1 MLRLMPRPLQFAF
14 QSAGPQPARSLSGR
28 LCRDASSSLP
38 PSPDVGKFIRGAAFP
53 TARAGLRRPQMRS
66 AAECSRPAALFR
78 PSDGFSAR
86 PGNVAA
92 PCGGVHSGS
101 GNEPPARSLSG
112 RLCRDASSS
121 RPPSPDVGE
130 FIRGA
135 AFPIAR
141 AGLRRPQMRS
151 AAECSRP
158 AALFRPPDGLS
169 ARLGNVA
176 APCGGVHSGSGNEPP
191 ARSLSGRLCR
201 DASSSRP
208 PSPDVGKFIRGAA
221 FPIARAGLRR
231 PLMRS
236 AVECSRPAALFRA
249 PDGLSARP
257 GMSPP
262 RAAGGIPAPA
272 TNRPRGACPV
282 GFAGT
287 HRLLSRLLR
296 MSENSSGAPPFRPP
310 VRDCGVRRCGPRPS
324 FARPTDFR
332 HAPAMS
338 PPRAAGC
345 IPAPATN
352 RPRGACPVGFA
363 GTHRLLSRL
372 LRMSEN
378 SSGAPPF
385 RSPVRDCGVRRC
397 APRPSFARPTDFRH
411 APACRRP
418 VRRGGAFRLRQR
430 TARAAQPRRSDA
442 PGRRSCDRT
451 ALRKPP
457 PRPDASRSPEA
468 RSSHGRSPPLSP
480 ESCGT
485 PAPCGCSPVRKRL
498 RTKHRGAV

>member
-1 MLRLMPRPLQFAF
+1 MLRLMPHPLQFAF
-14 QSAGPQPARSLSGR
+14 QSAGPLPARSLSCR
-28 LCRDASSSLP
+28 LCRDASSPLP
-38 PSPDVGKFIRGAAFP
+38 PSSDVGKFIRGAAFP

-66 AAECSRPAALFR
+66 AALFR

-101 GNEPPARSLSG
+101 GNEPPARSLSD

-121 RPPSPDVGE
+121 LPPSPDVGE

-151 AAECSRP
+151 AAEY
-158 AALFRPPDGLS
+158 
-169 ARLGNVA
+169 
-176 APCGGVHSGSGNEPP
+176 
-191 ARSLSGRLCR
+191 
-201 DASSSRP
+201 
-208 PSPDVGKFIRGAA
+208 
-221 FPIARAGLRR
+221 
-231 PLMRS
+231 
-236 AVECSRPAALFRA
+236 SRPAALFRA

-296 MSENSSGAPPFRPP
+296 MSENSSGGTAFPIARAGLRCPQMRPAALFRPS
-310 VRDCGVRRCGPRPS
+310 DGFS
-324 FARPTDFR
+324 ARPG
-332 HAPAMS
+332 MS
-338 PPRAAGC
+338 PPRAA
-345 IPAPATN
+345 
-352 RPRGACPVGFA
+352 
-363 GTHRLLSRL
+363 
-372 LRMSEN
+372 
-378 SSGAPPF
+378 
-385 RSPVRDCGVRRC
+385 
-397 APRPSFARPTDFRH
+397 
-411 APACRRP
+411 
-418 VRRGGAFRLRQR
+418 GGAFRLRQR

>member
-1 MLRLMPRPLQFAF
+1 MSPPRA
-14 QSAGPQPARSLSGR
+14 AG
-28 LCRDASSSLP
+28 
-38 PSPDVGKFIRGAAFP
+38 
-53 TARAGLRRPQMRS
+53 
-66 AAECSRPAALFR
+66 
-78 PSDGFSAR
+78 
-86 PGNVAA
+86 
-92 PCGGVHSGS
+92 HSGS
-101 GNEPPARSLSG
+101 GNEPP
-112 RLCRDASSS
+112 
-121 RPPSPDVGE
+121 V
-130 FIRGA
+130 
-135 AFPIAR
+135 
-141 AGLRRPQMRS
+141 
-151 AAECSRP
+151 
-158 AALFRPPDGLS
+158 
-169 ARLGNVA
+169 
-176 APCGGVHSGSGNEPP
+176 
-191 ARSLSGRLCR
+191 RSLSGRLCR

-296 MSENSSGAPPFRPP
+296 MSENSSGGTAFPTARAGLRRPQMRSAALFRPSDGFSARP
-310 VRDCGVRRCGPRPS
+310 GNVAAPCGGVHSGSGNEPPARSLSDRLCRDASSSLPPSPDVGEFIRGAAFPIARAGLRRPQMRPAALFRPS
-324 FARPTDFR
+324 DGFSARPG
-332 HAPAMS
+332 MS
-338 PPRAAGC
+338 PPRAA
-345 IPAPATN
+345 
-352 RPRGACPVGFA
+352 
-363 GTHRLLSRL
+363 
-372 LRMSEN
+372 
-378 SSGAPPF
+378 
-385 RSPVRDCGVRRC
+385 
-397 APRPSFARPTDFRH
+397 
-411 APACRRP
+411 
-418 VRRGGAFRLRQR
+418 GGAFRLRQR

>member
-28 LCRDASSSLP
+28 LCRDASSPLP
-38 PSPDVGKFIRGAAFP
+38 PSPDVGEFIRGAAFP

-78 PSDGFSAR
+78 PPDGF
-86 PGNVAA
+86 
-92 PCGGVHSGS
+92 
-101 GNEPPARSLSG
+101 
-112 RLCRDASSS
+112 
-121 RPPSPDVGE
+121 
-130 FIRGA
+130 
-135 AFPIAR
+135 
-141 AGLRRPQMRS
+141 
-151 AAECSRP
+151 
-158 AALFRPPDGLS
+158 S

-176 APCGGVHSGSGNEPP
+176 APCGGVHSGSGDEPP

-231 PLMRS
+231 PQMRS
-236 AVECSRPAALFRA
+236 AAEYSRPAALFRA

-257 GMSPP
+257 GNVAAPCGGAFRLRQRTARAELVRSALPGRIVFSP
-262 RAAGGIPAPA
+262 A
-272 TNRPRGACPV
+272 
-282 GFAGT
+282 F
-287 HRLLSRLLR
+287 
-296 MSENSSGAPPFRPP
+296 SGCRKIHP
-310 VRDCGVRRCGPRPS
+310 
-324 FARPTDFR
+324 
-332 HAPAMS
+332 
-338 PPRAAGC
+338 
-345 IPAPATN
+345 
-352 RPRGACPVGFA
+352 
-363 GTHRLLSRL
+363 
-372 LRMSEN
+372 
-378 SSGAPPF
+378 GAPPF

>member
-14 QSAGPQPARSLSGR
+14 QSAGP
-28 LCRDASSSLP
+28 
-38 PSPDVGKFIRGAAFP
+38 
-53 TARAGLRRPQMRS
+53 
-66 AAECSRPAALFR
+66 
-78 PSDGFSAR
+78 
-86 PGNVAA
+86 
-92 PCGGVHSGS
+92 
-101 GNEPPARSLSG
+101 PPARSLSG
-112 RLCRDASSS
+112 RLCRDASS
-121 RPPSPDVGE
+121 P
-130 FIRGA
+130 
-135 AFPIAR
+135 
-141 AGLRRPQMRS
+141 L
-151 AAECSRP
+151 
-158 AALFRPPDGLS
+158 
-169 ARLGNVA
+169 
-176 APCGGVHSGSGNEPP
+176 
-191 ARSLSGRLCR
+191 
-201 DASSSRP
+201 P

-262 RAAGGIPAPA
+262 RAAG
-272 TNRPRGACPV
+272 
-282 GFAGT
+282 
-287 HRLLSRLLR
+287 
-296 MSENSSGAPPFRPP
+296 
-310 VRDCGVRRCGPRPS
+310 
-324 FARPTDFR
+324 
-332 HAPAMS
+332 
-338 PPRAAGC
+338 C

-363 GTHRLLSRL
+363 GTHRLLARL

-397 APRPSFARPTDFRH
+397 GPRRSAPAPRPSFARPTDFRH
-411 APACRRP
+411 APAMSP
-418 VRRGGAFRLRQR
+418 P
-430 TARAAQPRRSDA
+430 RAAGGGHSGSGDEPPAPHSPGGQAP

-457 PRPDASRSPEA
+457 PRPDAEAPRLRGDRSACGSCGDASRSPEA

-485 PAPCGCSPVRKRL
+485 PAPCGCSPIRKRL
-498 RTKHRGAV
+498 RTKHRTGAVSPPRNSHIRENPGSAERTERGGRAASIAGRKIRMLRDAESPGEARKAPPRRA